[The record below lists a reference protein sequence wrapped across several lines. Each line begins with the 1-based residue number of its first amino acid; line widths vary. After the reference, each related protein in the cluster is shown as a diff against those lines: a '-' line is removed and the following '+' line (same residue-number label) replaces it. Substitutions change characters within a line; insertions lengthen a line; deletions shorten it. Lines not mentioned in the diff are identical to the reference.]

1 VAVAKKPSLYA
12 AKKETAMVATLSM
25 NNFRATLS
33 GNTKS
38 SKLQLFATLPM
49 YFRNENNLA
58 ASRKFIQY
66 SLALARDL
74 YDDFD
79 SPTSFRSG
87 VGFSLL
93 A

>member
-1 VAVAKKPSLYA
+1 
-12 AKKETAMVATLSM
+12 
-25 NNFRATLS
+25 
-33 GNTKS
+33 
-38 SKLQLFATLPM
+38 M